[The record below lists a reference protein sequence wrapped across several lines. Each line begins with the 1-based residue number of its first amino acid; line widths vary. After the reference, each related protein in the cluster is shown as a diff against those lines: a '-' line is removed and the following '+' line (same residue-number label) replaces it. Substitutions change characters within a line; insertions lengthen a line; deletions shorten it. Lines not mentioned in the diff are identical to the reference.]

1 MSEVFPFIVGSGRS
15 GTTLLRALLDAHPQ
29 LAVPPESYFVVT
41 LARKAETY
49 SKPDGFDRQA
59 FVEDVIAHPRFTRWG
74 LPSEAARAALEA
86 AAPADYPAAV
96 RALYGAYAA
105 AQGKSRYA
113 DKTPKYVKDIPRLSS
128 LFPEARFVHIIRDGR
143 DVALSFKDLTWGPN
157 GPIEAALRWRGWVE
171 LGRAAGRD
179 LGEGRYLEVSYE
191 DLAADPEPVLRRI
204 CDFLELEFSEQMF
217 RYVDKAE
224 EIIGAN
230 YYPEGH
236 ARIRMP
242 PTKGLRDWREH
253 MDRADL
259 IKFELVAGDLLDEL
273 EYERGVPEATLE
285 RRRENDD
292 AQVEGELPI
301 TAAEGVDLDS
311 DLLATI
317 DEMNYLRKRTR
328 RLEYRTRKFGKQ
340 RDRYLRERDTRQRRL
355 ERAERV
361 HARQLEKLE
370 RRRKTAVR
378 RRKKVERTLR
388 GLEETRW
395 WRTRLRLKRWTRPF
409 TSLRARNK
417 LRS

>member
-15 GTTLLRALLDAHPQ
+15 GTTLLRALLDAHPE

-41 LARKAETY
+41 LARKAEAY
-49 SKPDGFDRQA
+49 SGTEGFDQRA
-59 FVEDVIAHPRFTRWG
+59 FSEDVIAHPRFERWD
-74 LPSEAARAALEA
+74 LSPEAARAALEA
-86 AAPADYPAAV
+86 AAPTDYPAAV

-105 AQGKSRYA
+105 AQGKPRYA
-113 DKTPKYVKDIPRLSS
+113 DKTPKYVKDIARLSH
-128 LFPEARFVHIIRDGR
+128 LFPESRFIHIIRDGR
-143 DVALSFKDLTWGPN
+143 DVVLSFKDLTWGPN

-191 DLAADPEPVLRRI
+191 DLAADPEPVLRRV
-204 CDFLELEFSEQMF
+204 CDFVELEFSEEMF

-224 EIIGAN
+224 EIIEAN

-253 MDRADL
+253 MERADL
-259 IKFELVAGDLLDEL
+259 VKFELVAGDLLDEL
-273 EYERGVPEATLE
+273 DYERGVPEATLV

-292 AQVEGELPI
+292 AQVEGDPPI
-301 TAAEGVDLDS
+301 EVAAEVDP

-328 RLEYRTRKFGKQ
+328 RLEYRTRKFAKQ
-340 RDRYLRERDTRQRRL
+340 RDRYLRERNTRQRRL

-361 HARQLEKLE
+361 HARKIAKLE

-378 RRKKVERTLR
+378 RRKKVERTLQ
-388 GLEETRW
+388 GLEQTRW